1 MEIGGVGVD
10 IISIEVVF
18 QTTGLTER
26 PRERI
31 GGKEYR
37 TNCQA
42 LGHSFQPLIP
52 ATEEDERGEGRKETS
67 RA

>member
-1 MEIGGVGVD
+1 MGV
-10 IISIEVVF
+10 ISIEVVLK
-18 QTTGLTER
+18 TTGLTES

-52 ATEEDERGEGRKETS
+52 ATEEDERGGGREETS